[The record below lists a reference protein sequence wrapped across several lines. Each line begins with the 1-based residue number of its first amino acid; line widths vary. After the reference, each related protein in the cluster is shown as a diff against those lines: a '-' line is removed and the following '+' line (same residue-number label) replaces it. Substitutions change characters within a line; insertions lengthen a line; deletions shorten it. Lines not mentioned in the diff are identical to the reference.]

1 MMALCRRRQVHRQG
15 RSLVRLGLVEIDIIL
30 VRALVC
36 ALSWGG
42 PMNGAVIAASRIGL
56 IARRIGIAAGGCRC
70 HGLI

>member
-1 MMALCRRRQVHRQG
+1 MALCRRRQVHRQG
-15 RSLVRLGLVEIDIIL
+15 RSLVGLGRVEVDIKI

-36 ALSWGG
+36 ALGWRG

-70 HGLI
+70 HGLV